1 MMNQPQH
8 VITLPTLE
16 YQFLQELMAR
26 VVHEGLIVPDEL
38 PYSASLWTRIKQAQV
53 VMSPAPEEQPEER
66 GDQAVSA
73 PQEDAPD
80 EHP

>member
-1 MMNQPQH
+1 MTQPQH
-8 VITLPTLE
+8 VITLPPLE

-53 VMSPAPEEQPEER
+53 VTPPAPEEQPEER
-66 GDQAVSA
+66 VGQAA
-73 PQEDAPD
+73 PAPLEGAPD

>member
-1 MMNQPQH
+1 
-8 VITLPTLE
+8 
-16 YQFLQELMAR
+16 MAR

-53 VMSPAPEEQPEER
+53 VTPPAPEEQPEER
-66 GDQAVSA
+66 VGQAA
-73 PQEDAPD
+73 PAPLEGAPD